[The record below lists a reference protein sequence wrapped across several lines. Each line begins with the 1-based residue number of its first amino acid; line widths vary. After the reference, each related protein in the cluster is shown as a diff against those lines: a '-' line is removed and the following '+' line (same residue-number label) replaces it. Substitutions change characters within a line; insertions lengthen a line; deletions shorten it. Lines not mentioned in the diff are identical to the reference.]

1 MLFNIKSELI
11 IGLTKRSF
19 DLTRV
24 IVTNYNLLYK
34 QKNFL
39 YLKIIHNEQKSNL
52 LNYLLPFKVIIFKLC
67 IQ

>member
-52 LNYLLPFKVIIFKLC
+52 LNYLLPFKVTIFKLC